1 MSVYNDNLYSSSR
14 YDIKDQS
21 EGGTF
26 VYQYRLINN
35 YYSLKLKKVLFENE
49 ILNEN
54 ITRVYKN
61 TGLINST
68 TLLLFMDIYDTDDL
82 NNISKDI
89 YKDII
94 KNINIINDNLDLN
107 LGNTITNYLN
117 KVPVNKELFLFINAN
132 YK

>member
-1 MSVYNDNLYSSSR
+1 
-14 YDIKDQS
+14 
-21 EGGTF
+21 
-26 VYQYRLINN
+26 
-35 YYSLKLKKVLFENE
+35 
-49 ILNEN
+49 
-54 ITRVYKN
+54 
-61 TGLINST
+61 
-68 TLLLFMDIYDTDDL
+68 MDIYDTDDL